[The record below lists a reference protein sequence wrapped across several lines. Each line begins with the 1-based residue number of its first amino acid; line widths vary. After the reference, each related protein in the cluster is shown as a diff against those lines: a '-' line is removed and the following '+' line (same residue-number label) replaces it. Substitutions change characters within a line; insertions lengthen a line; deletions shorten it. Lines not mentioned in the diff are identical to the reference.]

1 MTSSEEV
8 GVDTIHVR
16 LLDEPIPVWRP
27 VKAKALGNGRLS
39 IGCNIL
45 KERMTEVVCR
55 NGREGSIALRQR
67 DHCVPLPH
75 YVRLTMDY
83 MHGRK

>member
-27 VKAKALGNGRLS
+27 VKAKALGNGRFVILS
-39 IGCNIL
+39 QDVPEYEAWEFVPGD
-45 KERMTEVVCR
+45 TVAAEVHVSAA
-55 NGREGSIALRQR
+55 G
-67 DHCVPLPH
+67 
-75 YVRLTMDY
+75 DY
-83 MHGRK
+83 HRAITPSQAG